1 MLARCLALALA
12 SLLFFATG
20 TSAQSK
26 ALAVGK
32 TETVRAKAGS
42 TVEVRLPLEL
52 KGGFHVNSNA
62 PLDKTL
68 IPLRLTWQEGLL
80 AATEVVYPKPVMET
94 YKFTKDKMSVFTGNF
109 EVVTKFQVAPTAPAG
124 PTAINGTVRYQAC
137 NDNGCQFPTNLPV
150 AIQVTIVR

>member
-1 MLARCLALALA
+1 M
-12 SLLFFATG
+12 
-20 TSAQSK
+20 
-26 ALAVGK
+26 
-32 TETVRAKAGS
+32 RAKAGS
-42 TVEVRLPLEL
+42 TIEVRLPLEL

-68 IPLRLTWQEGLL
+68 IPLRVTWQDGLL
-80 AATEVVYPKPVMET
+80 GATEVVFPKPVMET
-94 YKFTKDKMSVFTGNF
+94 YKFTKEPLSVFTGNF

>member
-1 MLARCLALALA
+1 MLARCLNLALA
-12 SLLFFATG
+12 SWLGFASATL
-20 TSAQSK
+20 AQSK

-32 TETVRAKAGS
+32 LETVRAKAGS

-52 KGGFHVNSNA
+52 KEGFHVNSHQ

-68 IPLRLTWQEGLL
+68 IPLRVTWQEGLL
-80 AATEVVYPKPVMET
+80 AATEVIYPKPVLET

-109 EVVTKFQVAPTAPAG
+109 EVVTKFKVAPTAPPG
-124 PTAINGTVRYQAC
+124 PTAINGAVRYQAC
-137 NDNGCQFPTNLPV
+137 NDNGCQFPTTLPV